1 VLNVTNEEDLSN
13 LRWTLD
19 EPADLEVI
27 RAVFQHFAPGIHFSW
42 NDVLLLSRTHPEIFV
57 ANSDIS
63 RNEGSS
69 LDTGQKLWKRAKR
82 VIPGGSMLF
91 SKRPELYAPDLWP
104 PYFERASGCYV
115 WDLDGRRFTDVSMMG
130 IGTNILGYG
139 HPQVDAAVSEAV
151 RKGNMSSLNCPE
163 EVILAEKLLQMH
175 PWASRARFART
186 GGEANSIAIRI
197 ARAATGKSKVA
208 VCGYHGW
215 HDWYLSANLADEQNL
230 DGHLLPGLQP
240 SGVPRE
246 LKGTVLTFAYNDL
259 DSLVQLFSLH
269 PDISVIKMEVQR
281 SEPPLSGFLAGVRKL
296 ADDHSAVLIFD
307 ECTSGFREIFGG
319 LHLKYGVFPD
329 IATFGKALGN
339 GYAITAV
346 IGREGVMDFAQST
359 FISSTFWTERLG
371 PSAALATLDTME
383 QMRSWE
389 NISGRG
395 RKIKEI
401 WQTLADE
408 SGIKVNVS
416 GLDALPTLVFVSENS
431 LAYKT
436 LLTQRLLKQNL
447 LASTAFYAST
457 AHSDE
462 IVGDYQIALQPVF
475 QIIRECE
482 DGLAIQ
488 DLLDGPI
495 AQSGFARLN

>member
-1 VLNVTNEEDLSN
+1 
-13 LRWTLD
+13 
-19 EPADLEVI
+19 
-27 RAVFQHFAPGIHFSW
+27 
-42 NDVLLLSRTHPEIFV
+42 
-57 ANSDIS
+57 
-63 RNEGSS
+63 
-69 LDTGQKLWKRAKR
+69 
-82 VIPGGSMLF
+82 
-91 SKRPELYAPDLWP
+91 
-104 PYFERASGCYV
+104 
-115 WDLDGRRFTDVSMMG
+115 
-130 IGTNILGYG
+130 
-139 HPQVDAAVSEAV
+139 
-151 RKGNMSSLNCPE
+151 
-163 EVILAEKLLQMH
+163 
-175 PWASRARFART
+175 
-186 GGEANSIAIRI
+186 
-197 ARAATGKSKVA
+197 
-208 VCGYHGW
+208 
-215 HDWYLSANLADEQNL
+215 
-230 DGHLLPGLQP
+230 
-240 SGVPRE
+240 
-246 LKGTVLTFAYNDL
+246 
-259 DSLVQLFSLH
+259 
-269 PDISVIKMEVQR
+269 MEVQR